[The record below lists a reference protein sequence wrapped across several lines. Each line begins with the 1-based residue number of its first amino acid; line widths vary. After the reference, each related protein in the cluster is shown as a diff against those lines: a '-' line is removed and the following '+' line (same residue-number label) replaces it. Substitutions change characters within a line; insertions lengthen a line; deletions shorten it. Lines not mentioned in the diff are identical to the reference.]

1 MGSIPICTM
10 QHIVFIHIFVL
21 LLLLAPVNVQIF
33 ILAIRQMHEQ
43 HARHLHCTYALLDHL
58 CLSGQLL

>member
-1 MGSIPICTM
+1 M